1 MARTRPPSPQTR
13 RLLAALAAEPTQ
25 WRHGY
30 DLMTEIGVSSG
41 SLYPILSR
49 LADRGLLESSWDT
62 PTEGRPPRHLYRL
75 TAQGE
80 REATLAAAE
89 APTATARRD
98 ARAAQTSRTGPA
110 QSLGRVADVTGGA

>member
-13 RLLAALAAEPTQ
+13 SLLAAFAAAPTQ

-41 SLYPILSR
+41 SLYPILTR

-62 PTEGRPPRHLYRL
+62 PTEGRPARHLYRL
-75 TAQGE
+75 TALGE
-80 REATLAAAE
+80 REAGRVAADT
-89 APTATARRD
+89 PSTT
-98 ARAAQTSRTGPA
+98 RAARVPRTGPA
-110 QSLGRVADVTGGA
+110 PSVGRTAGATGRA